1 MGSCSSGR
9 RQPTKRESLVA
20 WWPVRSLQ
28 LFRLYHLRLA
38 LPLVLVSELRQEP
51 LCQRA
56 QGPVQRAAGLLPL
69 PPQPQ
74 ASEDSQ
80 RAGLPLLPPPFH
92 LPPVELEL
100 LLHLLPQ
107 RLQPPQQSSEQGAG
121 WRHSPRRAISE

>member
-1 MGSCSSGR
+1 M
-9 RQPTKRESLVA
+9 
-20 WWPVRSLQ
+20 
-28 LFRLYHLRLA
+28 
-38 LPLVLVSELRQEP
+38 LPLFLVSELRQEP

-56 QGPVQRAAGLLPL
+56 RGPVQRAAGLLHL

-80 RAGLPLLPPPFH
+80 RAGLPLLPPLFH

-107 RLQPPQQSSEQGAG
+107 RLQPPQQSSEQGLGGAT
-121 WRHSPRRAISE
+121 SPARRSASDERQVRSRRQALP